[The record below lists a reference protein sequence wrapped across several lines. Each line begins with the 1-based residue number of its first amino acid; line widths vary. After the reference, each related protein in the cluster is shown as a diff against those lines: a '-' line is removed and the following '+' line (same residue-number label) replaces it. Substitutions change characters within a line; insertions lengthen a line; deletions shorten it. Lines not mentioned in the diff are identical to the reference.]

1 MQRFR
6 AIAAILMLV
15 VMVPQAPACAAVSS
29 GATSQSQRQHECCK
43 QKMDSCC
50 GGYSQV
56 CCGTQAPAD
65 TSLLLPQNASPVVLP
80 TGAVVVVPIDR
91 SDNLKASSAARL
103 VRAEHSPPGLMIVAT
118 TILRI

>member
-1 MQRFR
+1 MLRFR

-15 VMVPQAPACAAVSS
+15 VMMPQAPACAVVSS
-29 GATSQSQRQHECCK
+29 GATSQHECCK

-80 TGAVVVVPIDR
+80 TGAAVVVPIDR